1 MPFCRS
7 RGGGSQWKSRV
18 SGPSTVILKFSGAA
32 VGGSVAIMG
41 KEMTSCRLH
50 VNGMLSFS

>member
-1 MPFCRS
+1 M
-7 RGGGSQWKSRV
+7 SRV
-18 SGPSTVILKFSGAA
+18 SGPSTVIRKFSGAA
-32 VGGSVAIMG
+32 VGGSVAVMG